1 MEENELVQSYNE
13 ELSVTYIQ
21 KFIDKIKTV

>member
-1 MEENELVQSYNE
+1 MEENELLQSYNE